1 MLSSVKKVTK
11 QRTNALLHPAHKTY
25 QDSVSHSN
33 SRALISDMRHHTLC
47 SKKIKTF
54 FLFYK
59 PRGSSH
65 GNMEG
70 EVQCCSSCCRDR
82 SHSNLQPGESV
93 VDFIQK
99 DYFQVKITQI
109 SQNDFLQ
116 SYHLFSPGDLK
127 IFIFYRN
134 ISSLCTARVS

>member
-1 MLSSVKKVTK
+1 MEVWKRKFSVAPV
-11 QRTNALLHPAHKTY
+11 AAGIG
-25 QDSVSHSN
+25 
-33 SRALISDMRHHTLC
+33 LIETC
-47 SKKIKTF
+47 GQEK
-54 FLFYK
+54 
-59 PRGSSH
+59 G
-65 GNMEG
+65 
-70 EVQCCSSCCRDR
+70 
-82 SHSNLQPGESV
+82 V